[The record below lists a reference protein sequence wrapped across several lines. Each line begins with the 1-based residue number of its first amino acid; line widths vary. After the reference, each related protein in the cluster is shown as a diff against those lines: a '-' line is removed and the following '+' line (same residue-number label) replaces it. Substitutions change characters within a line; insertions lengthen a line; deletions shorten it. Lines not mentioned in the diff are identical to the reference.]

1 MGRVYEDLGE
11 GRHYKT
17 TSKKEKIEI
26 GITRAS
32 WISLS
37 LERLPDFYYMCEI
50 IRHGQKEWEQWSKHK
65 ESFGE
70 E

>member
-1 MGRVYEDLGE
+1 MGRIYEDLDE

-37 LERLPDFYYMCEI
+37 YERLPDFYYMCEI
-50 IRHGQKEWEQWSKHK
+50 IRHG
-65 ESFGE
+65 
-70 E
+70 